1 VGAVGATSSPL
12 VLQRWISVVFLK
24 IVVIS
29 IMNLLWKEIAMIKL
43 KFMEKGYSHHPLP
56 LLGV

>member
-1 VGAVGATSSPL
+1 
-12 VLQRWISVVFLK
+12 
-24 IVVIS
+24 
-29 IMNLLWKEIAMIKL
+29 MNLLWKEIAMIKL